1 MYREVSDVKKKS
13 MKVLVLA
20 PHTDDGEFACGG
32 YINRLISEGCEVKYF
47 AFSSCKE
54 SLDSSLPED
63 TLIHECYSA
72 TRTLGIAA
80 ENVHILDYPVRYFP
94 SVRQDILEEMVS
106 INRSYKP
113 DLVLL
118 PSSRDCHQD
127 HKVIYEEGFRAF
139 KHSTLLAYEVPWNIV
154 EFPAT
159 YIAQLTLENI
169 EKKIDAI
176 RCYSSQSE
184 RIYAKPDVIKAQS
197 ISRGLLIAKGFAEAF
212 EVLRIID

>member
-1 MYREVSDVKKKS
+1 MLKKNN

-32 YINRLISEGCEVKYF
+32 YINRLINEGCEVKYL

-63 TLIHECYSA
+63 TLIHECYRA
-72 TRTLGIAA
+72 TETLGITAD
-80 ENVHILDYPVRYFP
+80 NVHILDFPVRYFP

-106 INRSYKP
+106 VNRSYKP
-113 DLVLL
+113 GLVLL

-139 KHSTLLAYEVPWNIV
+139 KHSTLLAYELPWNIV

-159 YIAQLTLENI
+159 YIAQLSLENI
-169 EKKIDAI
+169 EKKVDAI
-176 RCYSSQSE
+176 RCYSSQSG
-184 RIYAKPDVIKAQS
+184 RIYAKSDVIKAQS
-197 ISRGLLIAKGFAEAF
+197 MSRGLLIAKEFAEAF